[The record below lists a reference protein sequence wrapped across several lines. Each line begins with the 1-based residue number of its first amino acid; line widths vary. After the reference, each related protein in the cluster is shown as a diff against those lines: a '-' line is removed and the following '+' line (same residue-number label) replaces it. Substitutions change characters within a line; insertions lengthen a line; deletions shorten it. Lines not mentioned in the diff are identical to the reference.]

1 MLKVLGGI
9 RGGRR
14 PDCLR
19 AASFRVDH
27 GRAGVARIAM
37 AGVLRRYAG
46 ILRRCPTDALV
57 PVGSFAAVLQTPV
70 SRRGPSASSSFG
82 PPRGDC
88 FPRVSG
94 ITGARLGTQ
103 RGNRMEAVVGGT
115 WKPNGNNVETSWKQR
130 GNHMYF
136 YLL

>member
-1 MLKVLGGI
+1 MLKVLGAT

-14 PDCLR
+14 ADRLR

-27 GRAGVARIAM
+27 GRAGVARIAR

-46 ILRRCPTDALV
+46 VLRRGPTDAFV
-57 PVGSFAAVLQTPV
+57 PVGSFVAVLHTPV
-70 SRRGPSASSSFG
+70 SRWGPSASSSFG

-103 RGNRMEAVVGGT
+103 RGNRVETVVGGA
-115 WKPNGNNVETSWKQR
+115 WKSNGNHVETSWKPR
-130 GNHMYF
+130 GNHMDF
-136 YLL
+136 CIL